1 MTEQLHRD
9 GTTPTHLQPGDLKTQ
24 ASLSRDIDH
33 YENYNMDDLF
43 EENFR
48 PPPRPVTAEA
58 VEHPYCLVWKNL
70 SLTLNK
76 CGSVLI
82 DNVSGAVCAG
92 RVLALMGPSGAGKT
106 TLLNALGNRAPY
118 GTVTGEITFGRR
130 DFGPGDLYYVPQ
142 FDEVNGTLTLYEQ
155 IELVGL
161 LKCSDREDMNKRLGI
176 ILLALGLR
184 HKVKTLCRD
193 LSNGELKKV
202 SVGMGM
208 ICNPKVLFMDEPTT
222 GLDSTAAYSIVKHL
236 TDLSRRL
243 NIAVIMTIHQPAEMV
258 FDMLQDLYIL
268 EAGRLA
274 YSGPLTCSEK
284 YFKGLG
290 YLCPGKTAV
299 ADFFM
304 DAVNKPP
311 TILLQSSWQ
320 TLYLKSKFSKN
331 VTQEQMSLDL
341 ASPTAPPANPPPSD
355 ISQFLTLLS
364 FFMRYYSRE
373 YGFYYSRLLCIVVIA
388 FFSGTLFLNLIPE
401 TQNIIM
407 YTGACFFNTWTVLFS
422 CLAATNL
429 MTRDRRQAVEQIKN
443 AVISPGMYCAAQFI
457 ASLPFNFVAAL
468 AFQSVF
474 HWLTH
479 ISPSKAS
486 FFYAIVVAFGHL
498 LLMEA
503 FMLTVVEVLKNAL
516 LCVTVAML
524 IMGWLFLFA
533 GFFIKAPD
541 VPGWIRW
548 VCYLTPTK
556 YSFDGYLY
564 MVFHFQ
570 TFTIPGTPYFRSGDS
585 ILLNLYQ
592 QVGIRP
598 WDMIGVLLGWVGLV
612 RFLHFAILMY
622 QVRHFRPKRIKLG
635 DYLEE
640 YEYE

>member
-1 MTEQLHRD
+1 MTEQLHRELN
-9 GTTPTHLQPGDLKTQ
+9 TTPHLSPEALKTQ
-24 ASLSRDIDH
+24 ASISRDIDH
-33 YENYNMDDLF
+33 YENYNVDDLF
-43 EENFR
+43 EEDFR

-76 CGSVLI
+76 CGSLLV

-142 FDEVNGTLTLYEQ
+142 FDEVNGTLTVYEQ

-161 LKCSDREDMNKRLGI
+161 LKCSDREDMTRRLGI

-184 HKVKTLCRD
+184 HKVKMLCRD

-208 ICNPKVLFMDEPTT
+208 ICNPKVLFLDEPTT

-236 TDLSRRL
+236 TDLSKRL

-274 YSGPLTCSEK
+274 YSGPLSCSEK
-284 YFKGLG
+284 YFKALG

-320 TLYLKSKFSKN
+320 TLYLSSKFSKN
-331 VTQEQMSLDL
+331 VTQEQMSLDV
-341 ASPTAPPANPPPSD
+341 ASPTAPAATPPPSNFA
-355 ISQFLTLLS
+355 QLRTLVFFFL
-364 FFMRYYSRE
+364 RYYYRE
-373 YGFYYSRLLCIVVIA
+373 FGFHYARLLCVIVIA
-388 FFSGTLFLNLIPE
+388 FYSGTLFLRLKPE
-401 TQNIIM
+401 VQNVIM
-407 YTGACFFNTWTVLFS
+407 YSGAIFFNTWSVLFS
-422 CLAATNL
+422 TLAATNL

-443 AVISPGMYCAAQFI
+443 AVISPGMYCTAQLI
-457 ASLPFNFVAAL
+457 ASLPFNFVTAL
-468 AFQSVF
+468 VFQSVF
-474 HWLTH
+474 HWLTN
-479 ISPSKAS
+479 ISTHKSS
-486 FFYAIVVAFGHL
+486 FFYAIMTAFGHL
-498 LLMEA
+498 LLMEG
-503 FMLTVVEVLKNAL
+503 FMLVIVEVLKNAL
-516 LCVTVAML
+516 LCITVAML
-524 IMGWLFLFA
+524 VMGWLFLFA
-533 GFFIKAPD
+533 GFFVKVPD
-541 VPGWIRW
+541 MPFWLRW

-564 MVFHFQ
+564 MVFHTQMFQ
-570 TFTIPGTPYFRSGDS
+570 IQGTPISRTGDF
-585 ILLNLYQ
+585 LLSSVYMQ
-592 QVGIRP
+592 TGVKP
-598 WDMIGVLLGWVGLV
+598 WNMFGVLLGWIALI
-612 RFLHFAILMY
+612 RFIHFATMKY
-622 QVRHFRPKRIKLG
+622 QVRHFQPKRIKMSG
-635 DYLEE
+635 YLEE